1 MNADIPWHVYECP
14 PVDCWNG
21 AVGVEEYMVLLGE
34 RGIVG
39 DNEIEVFVEL
49 FEGAVKAV
57 AEMTLWEGDGTWW
70 LSAIPDVER
79 AIMWMMFLIKQQNNG
94 TTFIASMVEL
104 PWLEEWRCH
113 EPLSEPGDGARV
125 AF

>member
-1 MNADIPWHVYECP
+1 
-14 PVDCWNG
+14 
-21 AVGVEEYMVLLGE
+21 MVLLGE
-34 RGIVG
+34 RGIDV
-39 DNEIEVFVEL
+39 DEIEVFVEL

-57 AEMTLWEGDGTWW
+57 AEMTLWEGDGTWS

-104 PWLEEWRCH
+104 PWLEEWRCRK
-113 EPLSEPGDGARV
+113 PRSEPGDDSRS
-125 AF
+125 AFYIERLRTLSREVIEQRYPTN